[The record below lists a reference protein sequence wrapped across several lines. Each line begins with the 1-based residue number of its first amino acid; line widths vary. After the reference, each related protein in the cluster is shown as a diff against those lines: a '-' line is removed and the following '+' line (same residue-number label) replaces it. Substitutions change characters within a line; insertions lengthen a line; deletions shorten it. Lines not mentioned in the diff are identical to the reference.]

1 MRRFVVIGRTATASP
16 DFLLRDLPGTSGR
29 LDVLLRC
36 LRAAL
41 LVSHGIRKDTLVYL
55 VLLGGPDSPRSLRID
70 GAATR
75 YVRPDEYS
83 LATTV
88 KKALSVPIEA
98 SGFVLARTGI
108 WVARGGLEV
117 VLADLPPIASYVLD
131 VDGADIRGAS
141 LDARENVFFLG
152 DHLGL
157 DADARSR
164 IDGFGARAIGLGP
177 ISVHADDAIALVS
190 NELDRRTAD
199 TTS

>member
-88 KKALSVPIEA
+88 KKALSVPVEA

-108 WVARGGLEV
+108 SVARGGLEV

-131 VDGADIRGAS
+131 IDGADIRSAS
-141 LDARENVFFLG
+141 LDTRENVFFLG

-157 DADARSR
+157 DADARAL
-164 IDGFGARAIGLGP
+164 IDGFGARALALGP

-199 TTS
+199 STS

>member
-88 KKALSVPIEA
+88 KKALSVPVEA

-108 WVARGGLEV
+108 SVARGGLEV

-131 VDGADIRGAS
+131 VDGADIRSAS
-141 LDARENVFFLG
+141 LDAHENVFFLG

-157 DADARSR
+157 DADARAR

-177 ISVHADDAIALVS
+177 VSVHADDAIALVS

-199 TTS
+199 PTS